1 MNYKKLAIAGA
12 SLALALTIAGC
23 GKKEEAKNAAPAPA
37 AAAKQYD
44 EGASDTEIKIGN
56 INPYSGPAS
65 AYGTIGKAIAAY
77 FKMVND
83 NGGINGRKI
92 DFISLDDGYSPPKTV
107 EQARKLVEQDKV
119 LLIFQSLGTPTNTA
133 IHKYMN
139 AKKTPQLF
147 VATGAGKWN
156 DPKHFPWTMGWQP
169 SYPGEAEIYA
179 TWLLHNKPN
188 AKVGILYQNDDYGKD
203 YLNGFLKG
211 LGDKAKTMVVDKESY
226 EVTDPTI
233 DSQIIKLKNSGADTF
248 FNITTP
254 KFAAQAIRAAYDTGW
269 KPLQFLNNVS
279 QSIGGVLKPA
289 GLEKSKGLITTYYL
303 KDPTDPQWKDDPDV
317 KAWFAWMDKYLPGG
331 DKNSSFNVY
340 GYAVANT
347 MEQVLKQAGDN
358 LTRKHI
364 MDVASHLNHL
374 KVPLL
379 LPGIDIDTSPTDFA
393 PIQCEQLTK
402 FDGEKWVPFGGVIC
416 PE

>member
-1 MNYKKLAIAGA
+1 MIQKRLLVAAA
-12 SLALALTIAGC
+12 AAALALGAGT
-23 GKKEEAKNAAPAPA
+23 AL
-37 AAAKQYD
+37 AAKHY
-44 EGASDTEIKIGN
+44 GPGVTDTSIKIGG
-56 INPYSGPAS
+56 IHPYSGPAS
-65 AYGTIGKAIAAY
+65 AYGTIGKAAQAY

-83 NGGINGRKI
+83 NGGVNGRKI
-92 DFISLDDGYSPPKTV
+92 EYIDLDDGYSPPRTV
-107 EQARKLVEQDKV
+107 QQARKLVEQDRV
-119 LLIFQSLGTPTNTA
+119 LLIFNSLGTPTNTA

-139 AKKTPQLF
+139 IKKVPQLF

-179 TWLLHNKPN
+179 AWLLKNKPD

-211 LGDKAKTMVVDKESY
+211 LGKHAKKMVVDKESY
-226 EVTDPTI
+226 EVTDPTV

-279 QSIGGVLKPA
+279 TSVGSVLKPA
-289 GLEKSKGLITTYYL
+289 GLDKSTGVITTAYL
-303 KDPTDPQWKDDPDV
+303 KDATDPQFANDADM
-317 KAWFAWMDKYLPGG
+317 KAWDAWMDKYNPGANKANG
-331 DKNSSFNVY
+331 FYVY
-340 GYAVANT
+340 GYAAAYT
-347 MEQVLKQAGDN
+347 MEQVLKRAGDN
-358 LTRKHI
+358 LTRKHV
-364 MDVASHLNHL
+364 MYVASHLKNL

-379 LPGIDIDTSPTDFA
+379 LPGITVDTSSTDFA
-393 PIQCEQLTK
+393 PIQCEQLRK
-402 FDGEKWVPFGGVIC
+402 FNGETWVIFGKVVC
-416 PE
+416 PK

>member
-1 MNYKKLAIAGA
+1 MMKHRLLVAATA
-12 SLALALTIAGC
+12 AALALGAGT
-23 GKKEEAKNAAPAPA
+23 AL
-37 AAAKQYD
+37 AAKHY
-44 EGASDTEIKIGN
+44 GPGVTDTTIKIGG
-56 INPYSGPAS
+56 IHPYSGPAS
-65 AYGTIGKAIAAY
+65 AYGTIGKAAQAY

-92 DFISLDDGYSPPKTV
+92 EYIDLDDGYSPPRTV
-107 EQARKLVEQDKV
+107 QQARKLVEQDRV
-119 LLIFQSLGTPTNTA
+119 LLIFNSLGTPTNTA

-139 AKKTPQLF
+139 IKKVPQLF

-179 TWLLHNKPN
+179 AWLLKNKPN

-211 LGDKAKTMVVDKESY
+211 LGKHAKTMVVDKESY
-226 EVTDPTI
+226 EVTDPTVQ
-233 DSQIIKLKNSGADTF
+233 SQIIKLKNSGADTF

-279 QSIGGVLKPA
+279 TSVGSVLTPA
-289 GLEKSKGLITTYYL
+289 GLDKSKGVITTAYL
-303 KDPTDPQWKDDPDV
+303 KDATDSQWDNDADM
-317 KAWFAWMDKYLPGG
+317 KAWNAWMDKYNPGA
-331 DKNSSFNVY
+331 DKANGFYIY
-340 GYAVANT
+340 GYAAAYT
-347 MEQVLKQAGDN
+347 MTQVLKRAGDN
-358 LTRKHI
+358 LTRKHV
-364 MDVASHLNHL
+364 MYVASHLNHL

-379 LPGIDIDTSPTDFA
+379 LPGVDVDTSPTDFA
-393 PIQCEQLTK
+393 PIQCEQLQR
-402 FDGEKWVPFGGVIC
+402 FDGQTWKIFGKVVC
-416 PE
+416 PK

>member
-1 MNYKKLAIAGA
+1 MIQKKLLIAA
-12 SLALALTIAGC
+12 TATALAFGAGT
-23 GKKEEAKNAAPAPA
+23 AL
-37 AAAKQYD
+37 AAKQYGPGVTD
-44 EGASDTEIKIGN
+44 HSIKIGG
-56 INPYSGPAS
+56 IHPYSGPAS
-65 AYGTIGKAIAAY
+65 AYGSIGKAASAY

-83 NGGINGRKI
+83 NGGVNGRKI
-92 DFISLDDGYSPPKTV
+92 EYIDLDDGYSPPKTV
-107 EQARKLVEQDKV
+107 EQARKLVEQEQV
-119 LLIFQSLGTPTNTA
+119 LLIFNSHGPPTNTA

-179 TWLLHNKPN
+179 AWLLKNKPN
-188 AKVGILYQNDDYGKD
+188 AKAGILYQNDDYGKD

-211 LGDKAKTMVVDKESY
+211 LGKHAKKMVVDKESY
-226 EVTDPTI
+226 EVTDPTV

-279 QSIGGVLKPA
+279 NSVGSVLKPA
-289 GLEKSKGLITTYYL
+289 GLDKSNGVITTAYL
-303 KDPTDPQWKDDPDV
+303 KDPTDSQWNNDADM
-317 KAWFAWMDKYLPGG
+317 KAWNAWMDKYMPGENKANG
-331 DKNSSFNVY
+331 FYVY
-340 GYAVANT
+340 GYAAAYT
-347 MEQVLKQAGDN
+347 MEQVLKRAGDN

-364 MDVASHLNHL
+364 MYVASHLKHL
-374 KVPLL
+374 KEPLL
-379 LPGIDIDTSPTDFA
+379 LPGVDVDTSPTDFA
-393 PIQCEQLTK
+393 PIQCEQLQK
-402 FDGEKWVPFGGVIC
+402 FDGTTWKLFGEVVC
-416 PE
+416 PK

>member
-1 MNYKKLAIAGA
+1 MNYRRLAIAGA

-23 GKKEEAKNAAPAPA
+23 GKKEEAKQAAPAPA

-44 EGASDTEIKIGN
+44 DGASDTEIKIGN

-139 AKKTPQLF
+139 DKKVPQLF

-156 DPKHFPWTMGWQP
+156 DPEHYPWTMGWQP

-179 TWLLHNKPN
+179 AWLLKNKPD

-211 LGDKAKTMVVDKESY
+211 LGDKANTMVVDKESY

-279 QSIGGVLKPA
+279 QSVGGVLKPA
-289 GLEKSKGLITTYYL
+289 GFEKSKGLITTYYL
-303 KDPTDPQWKDDPDV
+303 KDADDPQWKDDPDM
-317 KAWFAWMDKYLPGG
+317 KAWNAWMDKYLPNG
-331 DKNSSFNVY
+331 DKHSSFNTY
-340 GYAVANT
+340 GYAVAYT
-347 MEQVLKQAGDN
+347 MEQVLKRAGDN
-358 LTRKHI
+358 LTRKNI
-364 MDVASHLNHL
+364 MEVASHLSHL

-379 LPGIDIDTSPTDFA
+379 LPGIDVDTSPTDFA
-393 PIQCEQLTK
+393 PIQCEQLQK
-402 FDGEKWVPFGGVIC
+402 FNGEKWEPFGDVIC
-416 PE
+416 PK

>member
-1 MNYKKLAIAGA
+1 MF
-12 SLALALTIAGC
+12 SGC
-23 GKKEEAKNAAPAPA
+23 GDQRKYE
-37 AAAKQYD
+37 Q
-44 EGASDTEIKIGN
+44 GISDSEIKIGN
-56 INPYSGPAS
+56 TSPYSGPLS
-65 AYGTIGKAIAAY
+65 AYGTIGRATAAY
-77 FKMVND
+77 FDMINEQ
-83 NGGINGRKI
+83 GGVNGRKI
-92 DFISLDDGYSPPKTV
+92 NFISLDDSYSPPKTV
-107 EQARKLVEQDKV
+107 EQTRKLVEQERV
-119 LLIFQSLGTPTNTA
+119 LLDFQPLGTPTNTA

-139 AKKTPQLF
+139 AKKVPQLF
-147 VATGAGKWN
+147 VATGAGKWGQ
-156 DPKHFPWTMGWQP
+156 PKKYPWTMGWQP
-169 SYPGEAEIYA
+169 AYPGEAKIYA
-179 TWLLHNKPN
+179 SYLLNNKPD
-188 AKVGILYQNDDYGKD
+188 AKVAILYQNDDYGKD

>member
-1 MNYKKLAIAGA
+1 MKIQKRL
-12 SLALALTIAGC
+12 LV
-23 GKKEEAKNAAPAPA
+23 A
-37 AAAKQYD
+37 AAAAAFALGSGTALAAKMY
-44 EGASDTEIKIGN
+44 GPGVTDTEIKIGN

-65 AYGTIGKAIAAY
+65 AYGAIGKGIAAY

-107 EQARKLVEQDKV
+107 EQARKLVEQDQV

-139 AKKTPQLF
+139 AKKVPQLF

-156 DPKHFPWTMGWQP
+156 DPKHYHWTMGWQP

-179 TWLLHNKPN
+179 AWLLKNKPD

-211 LGDKAKTMVVDKESY
+211 LGKHAKKMVVAKESY

-279 QSIGGVLKPA
+279 SAIGSVLKPA
-289 GLEKSKGLITTYYL
+289 GFDKSTGVITTVYQMDYS
-303 KDPTDPQWKDDPDV
+303 DPQFKDDPAM
-317 KAWFAWMDKYLPGG
+317 KAWEAWMDKYMPGA
-331 DKNSSFNVY
+331 DKTNGNYIFAYNVAY
-340 GYAVANT
+340 T

-358 LTRKHI
+358 LTRANVMKQ
-364 MDVASHLNHL
+364 AANLKNL

-379 LPGIDIDTSPTDFA
+379 LPGITVSTSPTDYA
-393 PIQCEQLTK
+393 PIQCEQLAK
-402 FDGEKWVPFGGVIC
+402 FDGTEWKRFGEVIC
-416 PE
+416 PK